1 MRQTLAG
8 RKLVFGA
15 LFAGLMTALSSAA
28 HADAD
33 FYKGKTVNIV
43 IGAKGGSLTVA
54 AELVGRHLGKHI
66 PGNPTVINTQMPGGA
81 HQIATNH
88 VYNVAKPDG
97 LTLLAANPSV
107 AIAQL
112 SKARTVRFDVSKFE
126 WIGSSGAD
134 GVLFSVGV
142 KSPYKTFEE
151 MRKAGAEIVAGTT
164 GPGSNAHDF
173 PMLLKEFAGV
183 NLRLVP
189 GYPANSD
196 ILLAIER
203 GEVTAWSALGS
214 TVSQAAERGSVRP
227 LVRGRTPV
235 PGYDHLP
242 VDEDLTTDRIGKA
255 LMSIR
260 SLPLSIGRGFALPPG
275 TPKDRVAILTQA
287 FEKTLADPQLLE
299 EAKKANIIIRL
310 VKADEVT
317 ANFTALL
324 NQPPDVLE
332 AMNKYLSSA
341 SN

>member
-1 MRQTLAG
+1 MRRTLAMG
-8 RKLVFGA
+8 TL
-15 LFAGLMTALSSAA
+15 LAGLIAPLALATGA
-28 HADAD
+28 HADDD

-43 IGAKGGSLTVA
+43 IGAKGGSLTIA

-97 LTLLAANPSV
+97 LTILAANPSV
-107 AIAQL
+107 SIAQL

-126 WIGSSGAD
+126 WLGSSGAD
-134 GVLFSVGV
+134 GVMFAVGV
-142 KSPYKTFEE
+142 NSPYKTLEDL
-151 MRKAGAEIVAGTT
+151 RKAGVEIVAGTT

-173 PMLLKEFAGV
+173 PLLLKEFAGV

-203 GEVTAWSALGS
+203 GEVGAWSALGS
-214 TVSQAAERGSVRP
+214 TVSRAAKRGSVRP

-235 PGYDHLP
+235 PGYEHLP
-242 VDEDLTTDRIGKA
+242 IDEDLATNKIGKA
-255 LMSIR
+255 LMAIR
-260 SLPLSIGRGFALPPG
+260 GIPLSIGRGFALPPG
-275 TPKDRVAILTQA
+275 TPKDRVAILTAA
-287 FEKTLADPQLLE
+287 FEKTIADPQLLA
-299 EAKKANIIIRL
+299 EAKKANIVINL

-317 ANFTALL
+317 ASFKSLL
-324 NQPPDVLE
+324 DQPPEVLE
-332 AMNKYLSSA
+332 AMNKYLASA